1 MTAASAPVAAPL
13 VAGRA
18 VTTEA
23 TRRLAVAEAV
33 RMVRHPAFLVGCG
46 LTVALLFVSRNNPNG
61 VYLGLTGAAGMAPG
75 LGLLLAAN
83 MATLRART
91 DDAEELL
98 GAAPLDVADRT
109 RAIALATLL
118 PAAVAT
124 AVGLVTGAAI
134 ATTSGIPVDFATGT
148 RDAWPTVVEL
158 LQVPAFI
165 VAAGVLGVALGRWVP
180 YRLVSLAVGIALFFL
195 LIPTFFWTPTGWV
208 ARLAPLR
215 DHSEVHHWVQV
226 TPGSGHNVVNGF
238 DRVGLVWHAAYLA
251 GIALLLA
258 GVALAR
264 HSDAPAVRRLLAVG
278 AAVAVIG
285 GVAQAW

>member
-13 VAGRA
+13 VADRA
-18 VTTEA
+18 ATGEA
-23 TRRLAVAEAV
+23 TRRLAVVEAV
-33 RMVRHPAFLVGCG
+33 RLVRHPAFLVGCG
-46 LTVALLFVSRNNPNG
+46 LTVALLFVSRHNPNG
-61 VYLGLTGAAGMAPG
+61 VYLGLTGAAGMGPG

-98 GAAPLDVADRT
+98 GAAPVDVVDRT
-109 RAIALATLL
+109 RALALAMPL
-118 PAAVAT
+118 PAAAAT
-124 AVGLVTGAAI
+124 AVGLVAGAVIAMTTG
-134 ATTSGIPVDFATGT
+134 TPVDFASGT

-158 LQVPAFI
+158 LQVPAFV
-165 VAAGVLGVALGRWVP
+165 VAAGVLGVALGRWFP
-180 YRLVSLAVGIALFFL
+180 YRLASLAVGIALFFL

-238 DRVGLVWHAAYLA
+238 DRVGLAWHVAYLA

-278 AAVAVIG
+278 GAVAVVG